1 MLAKAFMNVK
11 SRFNLPLWARIRHS
25 PFRSVDASVTLFQVR
40 MTVPA
45 QFHAKKSQDIDHDR
59 TIHKVFFIYSCPAL
73 PMAQF
78 DKRQSIA
85 RNIADCFHLT

>member
-59 TIHKVFFIYSCPAL
+59 TIHKVFLSIPVQLCLWPSL
-73 PMAQF
+73 TR
-78 DKRQSIA
+78 DKA
-85 RNIADCFHLT
+85 